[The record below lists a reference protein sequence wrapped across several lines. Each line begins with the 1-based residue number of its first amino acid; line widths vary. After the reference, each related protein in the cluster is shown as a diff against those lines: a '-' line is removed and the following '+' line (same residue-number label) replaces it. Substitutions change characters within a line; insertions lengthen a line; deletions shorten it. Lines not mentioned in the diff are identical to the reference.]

1 MTRKKSN
8 LLFFRE
14 IENIIIIFLQ
24 SVVGNVVAFR
34 VHAPSANALLLDIF
48 ANAVTPQEYLTG
60 EPMKFKSVCK
70 FKIVCEDLQTV
81 MVPLPDCASGE
92 WGPAK
97 ATRLFGLIPV
107 SHEDALVFAHQSS
120 LDITF
125 RMTRPLTD
133 FMATLHKNGTEEKK
147 LSKYVSHRIQG
158 DFVTLTVSF
167 PDEGQ
172 YGMDIY
178 TREVTGNNSNGN
190 GTSGSGGD
198 HESEKHLLTHCCKY
212 LINFTA
218 PRR

>member
-1 MTRKKSN
+1 M
-8 LLFFRE
+8 
-14 IENIIIIFLQ
+14 
-24 SVVGNVVAFR
+24 AFR
-34 VHAPSANALLLDIF
+34 VHAPCSGALLLDIF

-70 FKIVCEDLQTV
+70 FKIVCDDLQTV

-107 SHEDALVFAHQSS
+107 SHEDALVFANGSS
-120 LDITF
+120 LEITF

-158 DFVTLTVSF
+158 DFVTLAVNF

-178 TREVTGNNSNGN
+178 TREVVTSNGN
-190 GTSGSGGD
+190 GSAE

-212 LINFTA
+212 LINSTT
-218 PRR
+218 RRP